1 MAQTTGAVVFT
12 GALIEYTIDGGT
24 TYTDISGF
32 GKVVTV
38 EGGERN
44 RGEYFTADGDTPI
57 LKAGKRT
64 KQTVTVDAVY
74 TVTLTDP
81 YKVIRDIHITA
92 GGGTTTTI
100 PMIRFS
106 PGGGNTGDMQF
117 VTNANNR
124 VLVNITDPQG
134 DVEPGD
140 IIPFQVVVDTA
151 DLTQTVVA

>member
-106 PGGGNTGDMQF
+106 LFSM
-117 VTNANNR
+117 
-124 VLVNITDPQG
+124 
-134 DVEPGD
+134 VERDSVSSPRR
-140 IIPFQVVVDTA
+140 PTTFLPRA
-151 DLTQTVVA
+151 LRAR